1 MYALRSVPE
10 YQCELR
16 WVGIGTFGEGL
27 SETASHTITYAMRV
41 FGATVASDRQYQ
53 LGEGPVWDAA
63 RERVL
68 WVDINA
74 GTVHGGQLD
83 GDFITPELEMRFGET
98 VGTVVC
104 DADGELLVAGARR
117 LYRVIGDSRVAVHA
131 DLVPASKASRLNDG
145 ACDPAGRFV
154 VGSMALDGRQ
164 AEECLYRLE
173 ADGTVSVLDDD
184 LTISNGLAW
193 SPAGDVLY
201 SVDTLPGIVWSRPYD
216 PAGGE
221 WGERTQVVR
230 LDHGGWPDG
239 LCVDTDGNLW
249 IAIWG
254 GGEVRCYTPAGER
267 LATVSV
273 PAPHT
278 TSVAF
283 VGPDRDLLLITTAT
297 DQLSAAQLDAH
308 PLSGRLFTAHVG
320 AVGLPVAPWAAR

>member
-1 MYALRSVPE
+1 MK
-10 YQCELR
+10 
-16 WVGIGTFGEGL
+16 
-27 SETASHTITYAMRV
+27 V
-41 FGATVASDRQYQ
+41 FTATVASDREYE

-74 GTVHGGQLD
+74 GTVFGGHLEGGLVSAD
-83 GDFITPELEMRFGET
+83 TEMRFDET

-104 DADGELLVAGARR
+104 DAEGELLVAGARR
-117 LYRVIGDSRVAVHA
+117 LYRVVGDRRAVVHA
-131 DLVPASKASRLNDG
+131 EVIPASKLSRLNDG
-145 ACDPAGRFV
+145 ACDPEGRFV

-164 AEECLYRLE
+164 GEECLYRLE
-173 ADGTVSVLDDD
+173 GDGDVAVLDTD
-184 LTISNGLAW
+184 LSISNGLAW

-216 PAGGE
+216 PATGE
-221 WGERTQVVR
+221 WGGRTQVLR

-249 IAIWG
+249 VAIWG

-283 VGPDRDLLLITTAT
+283 VGARRDTLLITTAT
-297 DQLSAAQLDAH
+297 DQLSAAQLEQH

-320 AVGLPVAPWAAR
+320 AVGLPVTAWSGR